1 MYFFLNDVMLF
12 DGKARALRMIEGKTI
27 IFSQFVALLFPVNR
41 PFLPYKPQVEV
52 LLPYSSFPLKS

>member
-1 MYFFLNDVMLF
+1 MLF
-12 DGKARALRMIEGKTI
+12 DGKARALRMIEGKTN